1 VDPSSLRIVFM
12 GSASFAVP
20 SLAAL
25 ADAGFVVP
33 LVVTRADKPS
43 GRGLE
48 MAETPVKR
56 LAVARGLPVI
66 QPKTLRTAEV
76 QAEIAAAGA
85 DLIVVAAYGRILP
98 PEILDPPRFGCINVH
113 GSLLP
118 RWRGAAPVQ
127 WSVIR
132 GDPETGITIMR
143 MDPGLDTGPILS
155 KAATPIAPDDTA
167 ATVYDR
173 LAAMGPALLL
183 EALAGVVDGRLQARP
198 QDDSLATLAPPL
210 QKETGRIDWA
220 RGSREVA
227 DLVRGVEPWPGA
239 YTYGAKNLRLR
250 VFPFLVAVPGA
261 SAPALGEAPG
271 TVLSVDADGAV
282 VRTGDGAVRIGEI
295 QPAGSRRMTAREAAA
310 GRRLQVGDVLG
321 SGPESAAMETP

>member
-1 VDPSSLRIVFM
+1 MDPTSLRIVFM

-25 ADAGFVVP
+25 ADAGFVIP

-48 MAETPVKR
+48 LSETPVKR
-56 LAVARGLPVI
+56 LAVARGLPI
-66 QPKTLRTAEV
+66 LQPKTLRTVEV
-76 QAEIAAAGA
+76 QDQIAAARA

-143 MDPGLDTGPILS
+143 MDPGLDTGPILL

-183 EALAGVVDGRLQARP
+183 EALAGVIDGTLQAVA
-198 QDDSLATLAPPL
+198 QDATLATLAPPL
-210 QKETGRIDWA
+210 QKETGRIDWT
-220 RGSREVA
+220 RSSREII

-239 YTYGAKNLRLR
+239 YTYGTKDLRLR
-250 VFPFLVAVPGA
+250 VFPSLKAEIDT
-261 SAPALGEAPG
+261 PATPPG
-271 TVLSVDADGAV
+271 TVLLVDGDGAV
-282 VRTGDGAVRIGEI
+282 VRTGDGAVRICEV

-321 SGPESAAMETP
+321 QGPEAAAVETA

>member
-1 VDPSSLRIVFM
+1 MDPTSLRIVFM

-25 ADAGFVVP
+25 ADAGFVIP

-48 MAETPVKR
+48 LSETPVKR
-56 LAVARGLPVI
+56 LAVARGLPI
-66 QPKTLRTAEV
+66 LQPKTLRTVEV
-76 QAEIAAAGA
+76 QDQIAAARA

-143 MDPGLDTGPILS
+143 MDPGLDTGPILL

-183 EALAGVVDGRLQARP
+183 EALAGVIDGTLQAVP
-198 QDDSLATLAPPL
+198 QDATLATLAPPL
-210 QKETGRIDWA
+210 QKETGRIDWT
-220 RGSREVA
+220 RSSREII

-239 YTYGAKNLRLR
+239 YTYGTKDVRLR
-250 VFPFLVAVPGA
+250 VFPVVTAERDT
-261 SAPALGEAPG
+261 PATPPG
-271 TVLSVDADGAV
+271 TVLLVDADGAV
-282 VRTGDGAVRIGEI
+282 VRTGDGAVRIREV

-321 SGPESAAMETP
+321 QGPEAAAVETA